1 MPALVWPWSSDGAP
15 FAAQTVMR
23 TGVED
28 RHEKLVGAIDHAS
41 HSLAQARES
50 LRDDATTVV
59 RPPAGPLQARARA
72 EVAHVA
78 RLLDEARE
86 PGRVSPETIEGAAT
100 ALDQDLGLM
109 TKRAGAET
117 KSKVIETRLEE
128 RDGGTWVTGLCP
140 FCWERVG
147 VRLGSD
153 AAPTST
159 LCPNGHR
166 LGIDERRSAGR
177 A

>member
-1 MPALVWPWSSDGAP
+1 
-15 FAAQTVMR
+15 MR

-28 RHEKLVGAIDHAS
+28 RHAKLVGAIDHAS

-59 RPPAGPLQARARA
+59 RPPAGPVQAHARA

-86 PGRVSPETIEGAAT
+86 PGRVSPETIEGAAE
-100 ALDQDLGLM
+100 ALDHDLGLM
-109 TKRAGAET
+109 TKRARTEA
-117 KSKVIETRLEE
+117 KAKVVETRLEE

-140 FCWERVG
+140 FCWERVA

-153 AAPTST
+153 AAASST

-166 LGIDERRSAGR
+166 LGIVERRSAGT

>member
-1 MPALVWPWSSDGAP
+1 
-15 FAAQTVMR
+15 MR

-28 RHEKLVGAIDHAS
+28 RHAELVGAIEHAS

-59 RPPAGPLQARARA
+59 RPPAGPVQTHARA
-72 EVAHVA
+72 EVANLA

-86 PGRVSPETIEGAAT
+86 PGRVSAETIEGAAE
-100 ALDQDLGLM
+100 ALDQHLGLM
-109 TKRAGAET
+109 EKRAGAAA
-117 KSKVIETRLEE
+117 SVKVIETRLEE

-140 FCWERVG
+140 FCWERVA

-153 AAPTST
+153 AAALST

-166 LGIDERRSAGR
+166 LGVVERRSAGT